1 LLSPVNPKTNAE
13 NAIIS
18 GSVPYYGWTM
28 ARTARGPFAK
38 NEMLVE
44 EERADIDFR
53 FGGTNRTNRARCMM
67 SVDWVDRKWLGY
79 RRNDTMTDEQ
89 RCCGEGP
96 LYRTSAYCFPRMG
109 WWTVDEEMVATT
121 VNYGPEIR
129 IAA

>member
-1 LLSPVNPKTNAE
+1 MT
-13 NAIIS
+13 
-18 GSVPYYGWTM
+18 
-28 ARTARGPFAK
+28 RTARGPFAK

-53 FGGTNRTNRARCMM
+53 SWRHQPDQPGPMHDVRR
-67 SVDWVDRKWLGY
+67 WLDRKWLGY

-109 WWTVDEEMVATT
+109 WWTVDEEIMVATT